1 MSSQSAYIVRL
12 AHGSH
17 LHRVWSDSWSDCCG
31 NHVVSAIP
39 DEGSDASNISSTDI
53 DIVSSEHASRDSNDF
68 STNSFEPTIADC
80 IGDETCQ
87 CTALITSA
95 NLPRR

>member
-1 MSSQSAYIVRL
+1 MSSQSAYSVRL

-17 LHRVWSDSWSDCCG
+17 LHRVWSDCCG

-39 DEGSDASNISSTDI
+39 DEGSYASNISSTDI
-53 DIVSSEHASRDSNDF
+53 DSVSSEQASRDSRDC

-80 IGDETCQ
+80 IADDICQ
-87 CTALITSA
+87 YAVLIASA